1 MEVLNALFFYFKQLN
16 DKLESFSN
24 TSSSDRH
31 CILMDI
37 DLENF
42 ICKKKT
48 KESKVIFSKS
58 FQNEFQKEFPNQ
70 NEVLKL
76 YDESQE
82 FQISRF
88 SFFKQKILDLPQN
101 LRQMINEKA

>member
-58 FQNEFQKEFPNQ
+58 FQNEFQKKLSNQ
-70 NEVLKL
+70 NEDSKL
-76 YDESQE
+76 YEESQE
-82 FQISRF
+82 IQSKRF
-88 SFFKQKILDLPQN
+88 WIFLETLD
-101 LRQMINEKA
+101 R